1 MSKIYKRWLSSDVD
15 FIVKNSGLLDKEV
28 AEQLSLLTGQP
39 ISASMIRRQRRK
51 SGVAKTRGR
60 PRKNRNIIM
69 NDQGVN

>member
-28 AEQLSLLTGQP
+28 AEQLSVLTGQP

>member
-15 FIVKNSGLLDKEV
+15 FILMNSGLLDKEV
-28 AEQLSLLTGQP
+28 AEQLSVLTGQP

>member
-28 AEQLSLLTGQP
+28 AEQLSVLTGQP

-60 PRKNRNIIM
+60 PRKNRNIVM

>member
-15 FIVKNSGLLDKEV
+15 FILKNSGLLDKEV
-28 AEQLSLLTGQP
+28 AEQLSVLTGQP

>member
-15 FIVKNSGLLDKEV
+15 FILKNSGLLDKEV
-28 AEQLSLLTGQP
+28 AEQLSVLTGQP

-60 PRKNRNIIM
+60 PRKNRNIVM